1 LQNFYRPQSRADV
14 LFAIEIAMTI
24 TGGEMSSYGGF
35 AWRACCAL
43 LFAFSF
49 NASADDAK
57 KIEVTDTTFK
67 CLTEMTPVRGFF
79 VANLLGKLD
88 DTLKVANSP
97 SGGRYPPGSVIQLV
111 PTEVMV
117 KHREGFNPATND
129 WEFFELEVSPTVSKI
144 KVRGV
149 TEVVNRFGGN
159 CFGCHAAAK
168 PQWDLICEQDHGCKP
183 LPIPTATIVA
193 FQKADPRCKSQE
205 AAATAP

>member
-1 LQNFYRPQSRADV
+1 
-14 LFAIEIAMTI
+14 
-24 TGGEMSSYGGF
+24 MSGNRGI

-43 LFAFSF
+43 LFAFSL

-57 KIEVTDTTFK
+57 KIEVTDETFK

-79 VANLLGKLD
+79 VANLLGKLE
-88 DTLKVANSP
+88 DTLKVANSA
-97 SGGRYPPGSVIQLV
+97 SGGRYPPGSVVQLV

-117 KHREGFNPATND
+117 KHREGFSPATND
-129 WEFFELEVSPTVSKI
+129 WEFFELEVSASSSKI

-168 PQWDLICEQDHGCKP
+168 PQWDLICEQDHGCAP
-183 LPIPTATIVA
+183 LPIPTARIVA
-193 FQKADPRCKSQE
+193 IQKADPRCKAQTGPAIAP
-205 AAATAP
+205 AAGADAR

>member
-1 LQNFYRPQSRADV
+1 
-14 LFAIEIAMTI
+14 MTI
-24 TGGEMSSYGGF
+24 TGGEMNSYGGF
-35 AWRACCAL
+35 TWRACCAL
-43 LFAFSF
+43 LFAFSL

-57 KIEVTDTTFK
+57 KLEVTDATFK

-129 WEFFELEVSPTVSKI
+129 WEFFELEVSPTASKI

-168 PQWDLICEQDHGCKP
+168 PQWDYICEKDHGCAP
-183 LPIPTATIVA
+183 LPIPTERIVA
-193 FQKADPRCKSQE
+193 FQKADPRCKAQTST
-205 AAATAP
+205 AAAGSR